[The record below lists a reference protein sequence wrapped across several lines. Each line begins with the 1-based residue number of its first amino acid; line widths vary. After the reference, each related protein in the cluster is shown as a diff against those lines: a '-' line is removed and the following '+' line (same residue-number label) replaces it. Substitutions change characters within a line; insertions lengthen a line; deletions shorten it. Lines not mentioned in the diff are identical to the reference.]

1 MINYVFSKEKVQ
13 NEDIA
18 KENLIIANELL
29 IKNRLSP
36 FLLYGTLLGIFR
48 DKKLI
53 SGDNDIDIGCKYK
66 DFIIIKEKI
75 IQNFKLKGFV
85 LFRENKSLIT
95 LVRKNEHIDLYL
107 FRKIPILNSYF
118 SMNFYIPS
126 KYLSKLNHIVVF
138 DKKFLTPQYTNLF
151 LEYCYG
157 SDWQIPKKG
166 CTAKTN
172 MFLNFVYF
180 ILPRKVIKIIGQI
193 ISKK

>member
-1 MINYVFSKEKVQ
+1 MISYIFSKEKIQ
-13 NEDIA
+13 NEDIS
-18 KENLIIANELL
+18 KENLLIANELL
-29 IKNRLSP
+29 IKNRVFP
-36 FLLYGTLLGIFR
+36 FLLYGTLLGVFR

-53 SGDNDIDIGCKYK
+53 NGDNDIDMGCKYE
-66 DFIIIKEKI
+66 DFIISKEKI
-75 IQNFKLKGFV
+75 IQSFKLQGFI
-85 LFRENKSLIT
+85 LAKENKSLIT

-126 KYLSKLNHIVVF
+126 KYLLNLNYISVY
-138 DKKFLTPQYTNLF
+138 DNKFLIPQYTDLF

-157 SDWQIPKKG
+157 PDWKIPKKG

-172 MFLNFVYF
+172 MILNILYF
-180 ILPRKVIKIIGQI
+180 ILPRKVVKIIGQL